1 MSLDFS
7 APPRAPRGESIVPMI
22 NVVFLLLVFFLMTSR
37 LAPPEAFEVTP
48 PAAEAPGADGEGAA
62 LLVSA
67 EGELAWRDLR
77 GDAALA
83 GFAAAAAETGAA
95 PRLRADGAL
104 SVSYSRTRL
113 NAGQILGALSAAGV
127 QVRDLATAE
136 PDLEEVFVSMVRNS

>member
-83 GFAAAAAETGAA
+83 GFAAAAAEPGAA
-95 PRLRADGAL
+95 PRLRADGGLDGAEAAKLLRRLAGAGL
-104 SVSYSRTRL
+104 SE
-113 NAGQILGALSAAGV
+113 IALSA
-127 QVRDLATAE
+127 TAK
-136 PDLEEVFVSMVRNS
+136 